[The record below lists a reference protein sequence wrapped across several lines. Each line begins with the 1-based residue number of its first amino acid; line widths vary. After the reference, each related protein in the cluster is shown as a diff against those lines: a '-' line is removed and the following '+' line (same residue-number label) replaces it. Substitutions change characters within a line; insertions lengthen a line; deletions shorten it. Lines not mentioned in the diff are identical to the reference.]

1 MERPP
6 RARWGLTV
14 IGAAEL
20 DRYATVPMRFRV
32 EAVLMP
38 VPLLDGLGGLRL
50 EEQAMADAYDK
61 DYDRLDGGPLS
72 WPARFDLSAWHIVV
86 AVAGVELIGGAAVFG
101 PAFGH
106 RDTIA
111 ELWDIRVQPQRQQS
125 GVGRALL
132 EHQKA
137 WARQEGF
144 RWLKAETQN
153 VNIGACRFY
162 QRAGGTLG
170 AINRFAYAGQAGAEH
185 EVELDWFFPLAA
197 E

>member
-1 MERPP
+1 
-6 RARWGLTV
+6 LKV

-20 DRYATVPMRFRV
+20 DRYASVPMTFRV
-32 EAVLMP
+32 ETILMP
-38 VPLLDGLGGLRL
+38 VPLLDGLGGLGL
-50 EEQAMADAYDK
+50 EEQALADAYDK

-72 WPARFDLSAWHIVV
+72 WPTRFDLSAWHIVV
-86 AVAGVELIGGAAVFG
+86 AVAGEELIGGAAVFG

-106 RDTIA
+106 RDTVA
-111 ELWDIRVQPQRQQS
+111 ELWDIRVQPHVQRS

-132 EHQKA
+132 DHQQR
-137 WARQEGF
+137 WASEQGF

-170 AINRFAYAGQAGAEH
+170 VINRFAYAGEADAEH
-185 EVELDWFFPLAA
+185 EVELDWFFPLASD
-197 E
+197 